1 MAFVPLGWARLWF
14 GGSEGRWLSVGE
26 NRPSLARQL
35 PWARLVWG
43 LQAKELVLS
52 PRCGETT
59 FTGKEC
65 QGCGFSKLSESPTG
79 ARFSSQAAISSQSM
93 LRVLHQSVSK
103 AVSSMYLLIL
113 YPQES
118 YLGTGL
124 ALYQSFRSKGY
135 DSLMGPLWTVLP
147 ALILLGLSVLISEL
161 AVFLLQALSPLL
173 RGAHPPPFHCHP
185 RFYRHGQMQQLLALP
200 KPSFQVCP
208 TSQATTG
215 GDHYGTVML
224 LYTNYQFS
232 IFRQHRF
239 HHCARGQSH

>member
-1 MAFVPLGWARLWF
+1 M
-14 GGSEGRWLSVGE
+14 GSAGKGASA
-26 NRPSLARQL
+26 SL
-35 PWARLVWG
+35 
-43 LQAKELVLS
+43 
-52 PRCGETT
+52 RCGQTT

-93 LRVLHQSVSK
+93 LRVLHQSVGK
-103 AVSSMYLLIL
+103 AVSSMYFLIL

-124 ALYQSFRSKGY
+124 APYQSFCSKGY
-135 DSLMGPLWTVLP
+135 DSLTGPLWSVPP

-161 AVFLLQALSPLL
+161 AVFLLRALSPLL
-173 RGAHPPPFHCHP
+173 RGAHRLPFHCHQ
-185 RFYRHGQMQQLLALP
+185 RFYRHGKVQQLLALP

-215 GDHYGTVML
+215 GDHYGAVML